1 MLPKG
6 RLVVISGPTAS
17 GKSTLW
23 NRLVRRPEVEFSV
36 SATTRKPRAGEV
48 DGRDYH
54 FVPEQQFL
62 QWIEEGA
69 FLEWAQVHGR
79 YYGTLRSEVE
89 ACLAR
94 GHDVILEIDVQ
105 GVKQLQESGLPLITI
120 FLLPPSMEVLEER
133 LRARGTETE
142 EQMTQRLEVAEQEI
156 DSAKDYMHQ
165 VVNDDFERME
175 AEVEKILGYQ
185 KEKA

>member
-1 MLPKG
+1 MSAKG

-23 NRLVRRPEVEFSV
+23 NHLVRRPEVEFSV
-36 SATTRKPRAGEV
+36 SATTRKPRAGEK
-48 DGRDYH
+48 DGREYH
-54 FVPEQQFL
+54 FVEESQFL

-69 FLEWAQVHGR
+69 FLEWAQVHGH

-89 ACLAR
+89 ACFAR

-105 GVKQLQESGLPLITI
+105 GVKQLQGCGLPLITI
-120 FLLPPSMEVLEER
+120 FLLPPSMDILEQR

-142 EQMTQRLEVAEQEI
+142 EQMRQRLEVAEQEI
-156 DSAKDYMHQ
+156 ESAKEYMHQ
-165 VVNDDFERME
+165 VVNDDFARME
-175 AEVEKILGYQ
+175 AEVERILGYQ
-185 KEKA
+185 MEKA

>member
-1 MLPKG
+1 MSPKG

-23 NRLVRRPEVEFSV
+23 NWLVRRPEVEFSV
-36 SATTRKPRAGEV
+36 SATTRKPRVGEV

-54 FVPEQQFL
+54 FVEEEQFL
-62 QWIEEGA
+62 RWIEEGA
-69 FLEWAQVHGR
+69 FLEWAKVHGN
-79 YYGTLRSEVE
+79 YYGTLRAEVE

-94 GHDVILEIDVQ
+94 GHDVVLEIDVQ
-105 GVKQLQESGLPLITI
+105 GVQQLQECGLPLITI
-120 FLLPPSMEVLEER
+120 FLLPPSMEVLEQR

-142 EQMTQRLEVAEQEI
+142 EQMKQRLEVAEQEI
-156 DSAKDYMHQ
+156 ASAKNYMHQ
-165 VVNDDFERME
+165 LINDDFQQME

-185 KEKA
+185 TEKA